1 MAAPTRD
8 DAAALDRSD
17 PLAGFR
23 ERFLIADTDLVYLDG
38 NSLGRLPLAARDR
51 VQRAVDDEWGSGL
64 VGSWE
69 EWIDLPQRVGET
81 LAPLIGA
88 RPGETT
94 LADSTSVNLYKLA
107 GAALGARP
115 GRNVIVTDEGNF
127 PTDRYVLEGL
137 AARHGAEIR
146 WAATDPVRG
155 PTPAAVADCLDERV
169 ALVSLSHVSYRSGAI
184 APMGSIN
191 EAARAAGALTL
202 WDLSHAVGAVPID
215 LPGTGADLAV
225 GCTYKYLNG
234 GPGAPAFLWVRD
246 DLRPALLPPITGWF
260 GHEDQFAFEPGFAP
274 AAGIERFLTG
284 TPPIL
289 SVAGARAGIE
299 MAVEAGIEAIRTKSL
314 LATGMMLEMYDAVLA
329 PLGVGLGSPRS
340 PERRGG
346 HLAFRHPDGL
356 AISGWLRTER
366 GVVADFRAPDV
377 IRMAPAPLAT
387 TFVETW
393 DGVEALREALA
404 TGGHAGFEPGGSVT

>member
-1 MAAPTRD
+1 MPPTRN
-8 DAAALDRSD
+8 DAAALDRDD
-17 PLAGFR
+17 PLTGYR
-23 ERFLIADTDLVYLDG
+23 HRFVVADPSLIYLDG
-38 NSLGRLPLAARDR
+38 NSLGRLPRTAAARLR
-51 VQRAVDDEWGSGL
+51 EVAEEEWGTGL

-69 EWIDLPQRVGET
+69 HWIDLPQRIGDH

-107 GAALGARP
+107 GAALAARP
-115 GRNVIVTDEGNF
+115 ERRVIVTDAGNF

-137 AARHGAEIR
+137 ASQVGGEVRY
-146 WAATDPVRG
+146 AATDPVQG
-155 PTPAAVADCLDERV
+155 PTAAAVEACLDDRV

-184 APMGSIN
+184 ADMAAVN
-191 EAARAAGALTL
+191 HAARAAGALTL

-215 LPGTGADLAV
+215 LRGSGTDLAV

-234 GPGAPAFLWVRD
+234 GPGAPAFLWVRH
-246 DLRPALLPPITGWF
+246 DLHAGLLPPITGWF
-260 GHEDQFAFEPGFAP
+260 GHADQFAFAAGFTP

-289 SVAGARAGIE
+289 SAAAAAEGIALVA
-299 MAVEAGIEAIRTKSL
+299 EAGIEAIRRKSL
-314 LATGMMLEMYDAVLA
+314 AATGLMLEAYDAGLA
-329 PLGVGLGSPRS
+329 PLGVGLGSPRD

-346 HLAFRHPDGL
+346 HLAFLHPDGQ
-356 AISGWLRTER
+356 AISSWLRRER

-377 IRMAPAPLAT
+377 VRMAPSPLSS
-387 TFVETW
+387 TFVEAW
-393 DGVEALREALA
+393 DGVEALREAVA
-404 TGGHAGFEPGGSVT
+404 TGAHRGAAPGGRVT